1 MTSDET
7 RHKFLTNL
15 FNSLVKSRKRR
26 DDGMTIGSPWNGE
39 LSQQWAHRGL
49 PEAQGKSYW
58 DVGRKGLLH
67 PG

>member
-15 FNSLVKSRKRR
+15 VNSLVKSRKRR

-49 PEAQGKSYW
+49 PEAQGKS
-58 DVGRKGLLH
+58 
-67 PG
+67 

>member
-7 RHKFLTNL
+7 RPKYSFITNL
-15 FNSLVKSRKRR
+15 VNSLVKSGKRG
-26 DDGMTIGSPWNGE
+26 DDGMTVCSPWKGE

-58 DVGRKGLLH
+58 DVGRKG
-67 PG
+67 